1 MAGKTYINNRDND
14 LSEGLKQLASYL
26 SIPTGVIQ
34 AFKSEC
40 FVRRYNKGQ
49 IIYYSSDQ
57 PTYVY
62 LLLDGIV
69 LRETINEDGDAYR
82 KLNKEQLLFPLN
94 HLFRKIEL
102 NEMCTAITPCNVIGI
117 PKDMLEYLCKNH
129 DDIFVTLF
137 EKLNNELELLMEYN
151 MALTTKLARER
162 IEKVLYYLCH
172 AIGYDHDE
180 FYEIKHIMTIQL
192 LSDLAG
198 ISRETTG
205 HIVHE
210 LKEEKKLIKNGKNW
224 MVIK

>member
-26 SIPTGVIQ
+26 NIPTGVIQ

-117 PKDMLEYLCKNH
+117 PKDMLEYLCK
-129 DDIFVTLF
+129 
-137 EKLNNELELLMEYN
+137 
-151 MALTTKLARER
+151 
-162 IEKVLYYLCH
+162 
-172 AIGYDHDE
+172 
-180 FYEIKHIMTIQL
+180 IMTTYL
-192 LSDLAG
+192 LHCSK
-198 ISRETTG
+198 S
-205 HIVHE
+205 
-210 LKEEKKLIKNGKNW
+210 
-224 MVIK
+224 

>member
-26 SIPTGVIQ
+26 NIPTGVIQ

-57 PTYVY
+57 PTHVY

-172 AIGYDHDE
+172 AMGYDVMNST
-180 FYEIKHIMTIQL
+180 KL
-192 LSDLAG
+192 N
-198 ISRETTG
+198 IS
-205 HIVHE
+205 
-210 LKEEKKLIKNGKNW
+210 
-224 MVIK
+224 